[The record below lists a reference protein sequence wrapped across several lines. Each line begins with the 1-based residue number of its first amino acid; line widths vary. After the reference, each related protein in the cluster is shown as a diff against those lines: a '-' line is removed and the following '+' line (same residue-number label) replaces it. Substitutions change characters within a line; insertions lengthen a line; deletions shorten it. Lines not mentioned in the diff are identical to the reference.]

1 MTVLDLIPDGW
12 QDLLKVFLCLL
23 FMVALIVLMYRSSHM
38 TPASIREALDKLPLG
53 ICFSDPDGRIIL
65 CNDKMRQLSFELIG
79 EYAQTIVEWQTM
91 LQMANNQVASDQIKE
106 GQITNQMFQ
115 DHCITLSNGQ
125 IFHFHFSNLTVR
137 GEEGWLQLT
146 AQDVTELQKINEQL
160 QLENKKLEETNY
172 KLKKMYDCIEETIR
186 EKESL
191 EMKAYIHDTMGRSLL
206 TIQDIMNSDENTE
219 KKLAVLQEAVS
230 VLSSNR
236 VSSFSS
242 IYEVC
247 QIVADIGVKVTIQG
261 NIPEDNTVERLIAAA
276 IRECATNCLRH
287 AHGDAVDVNVD
298 VSDTICTV
306 TITNNGEKP
315 KEKIVEGSGLS
326 NLRLSVEK
334 AKGSM
339 KLFDEPI
346 FVLMLTIPLNGTG

>member
-1 MTVLDLIPDGW
+1 MFDLIPDGW

-79 EYAQTIVEWQTM
+79 DYAQTIGEWQTM
-91 LQMANNQVASDQIKE
+91 LQMANNQGASDQIKE
-106 GQITNQMFQ
+106 GRIANQMFQ
-115 DHCITLSNGQ
+115 DRCITLSNGQ
-125 IFHFHFSNLTVR
+125 IFRFHFSNLTVR
-137 GEEGWLQLT
+137 GEDGWLQLT

-160 QLENKKLEETNY
+160 QVENKKLEETNC

-219 KKLAVLQEAVS
+219 KKLAALQEAVS

-247 QIVADIGVKVTIQG
+247 QTAADIGVKVTIQG
-261 NIPEDNTVERLIAAA
+261 SIPEDNTVEQLIAAA

-298 VSDTICTV
+298 ASDTICTV

-334 AKGSM
+334 AKGNM

-346 FVLMLTIPLNGTG
+346 FVLMLTIPLNGTE

>member
-1 MTVLDLIPDGW
+1 MFDLIPDGW

-53 ICFSDPDGRIIL
+53 ICFSDPDGRMIL
-65 CNDKMRQLSFELIG
+65 CNDKMRELSFELIG
-79 EYAQTIVEWQTM
+79 DYAQTIGEWQTM
-91 LQMANNQVASDQIKE
+91 LQMANNQGASDQTKE
-106 GQITNQMFQ
+106 GQIANQMFQ
-115 DHCITLSNGQ
+115 DRCITLSNGQ
-125 IFHFHFSNLTVR
+125 IFRFQFSDLTVR
-137 GEEGWLQLT
+137 EEEGWLQLT
-146 AQDVTELQKINEQL
+146 AQNVTELQKINDQL
-160 QLENKKLEETNY
+160 QVENKKLEETNC

-219 KKLAVLQEAVS
+219 KKLAALQEAVS

-247 QIVADIGVKVTIQG
+247 QIAADIGVKVTIQG
-261 NIPEDNTVERLIAAA
+261 NIPENNTVEQLIAAA

-287 AHGDAVDVNVD
+287 AHGNAVDVNVD
-298 VSDTICTV
+298 ASDTICTV

-326 NLRLSVEK
+326 NLRLSVETT
-334 AKGSM
+334 KGSM

>member
-1 MTVLDLIPDGW
+1 MFDLIPDGW

-79 EYAQTIVEWQTM
+79 DYAQTIGEWKNLLQPANDVTGTDQTK
-91 LQMANNQVASDQIKE
+91 NDPIV
-106 GQITNQMFQ
+106 NQMKELP
-115 DHCITLSNGQ
+115 DTCVTLSNGQ
-125 IFHFHFSNLTVR
+125 IFRFHFSNLTVR
-137 GEEGWLQLT
+137 GEDGWLQLT

-160 QLENKKLEETNY
+160 QVENKKLEETNC

-219 KKLAVLQEAVS
+219 KKLAALQEAVS

-247 QIVADIGVKVTIQG
+247 QTAADIGVKVTIQG
-261 NIPEDNTVERLIAAA
+261 SIPEDNTVEQLIAAA

-298 VSDTICTV
+298 ASDTICTV

-334 AKGSM
+334 VKGSM

-346 FVLMLTIPLNGTG
+346 FVLMLTIPLNGTE